1 MAEDF
6 PKIRRKVNKNRKKLE
21 RTEMEKAVQN
31 LQDNFLNQARR
42 ERMLVTIYLLSGVKL
57 TGKIKGFDKYSV
69 ILDSGNQ
76 EQLIFKHAISTVA
89 LPRGVASKIQMAE
102 GEEVVTR
109 EGAEGAATSAPTGTG
124 TAGVVK

>member
-1 MAEDF
+1 
-6 PKIRRKVNKNRKKLE
+6 
-21 RTEMEKAVQN
+21 MEKAVQN

>member
-1 MAEDF
+1 
-6 PKIRRKVNKNRKKLE
+6 
-21 RTEMEKAVQN
+21 MEKAVQN

-42 ERMLVTIYLLSGVKL
+42 DRMLVTIYLLSGVKL

-89 LPRGVASKIQMAE
+89 LPRGVVSKIQMAD
-102 GEEVVTR
+102 GEE
-109 EGAEGAATSAPTGTG
+109 AAAPKDETKPASAPESART
-124 TAGVVK
+124 TANPTQGASVVK

>member
-1 MAEDF
+1 
-6 PKIRRKVNKNRKKLE
+6 
-21 RTEMEKAVQN
+21 MEKAVQN

-42 ERMLVTIYLLSGVKL
+42 DRMLVTIYLLSGVKL

-89 LPRGVASKIQMAE
+89 LPRGVASKIQMAD
-102 GEEVVTR
+102 GEEVGKDEVKS
-109 EGAEGAATSAPTGTG
+109 TSPESARTSTPAPGDR
-124 TAGVVK
+124 KS

>member
-1 MAEDF
+1 
-6 PKIRRKVNKNRKKLE
+6 
-21 RTEMEKAVQN
+21 MEKAVQN

-42 ERMLVTIYLLSGVKL
+42 DRMLITIYLLSGVKL

-89 LPRGVASKIQMAE
+89 LPRGVVSKIQIAD
-102 GEEVVTR
+102 EEDASAPVKEEAKPAV
-109 EGAEGAATSAPTGTG
+109 EGA
-124 TAGVVK
+124 K

>member
-1 MAEDF
+1 
-6 PKIRRKVNKNRKKLE
+6 
-21 RTEMEKAVQN
+21 MEKAVQN

-42 ERMLVTIYLLSGVKL
+42 DRMLVTIYLLSGVKL

-89 LPRGVASKIQMAE
+89 LPRGVASKVQMAE
-102 GEEVVTR
+102 GEEMVAK
-109 EGAEGAATSAPTGTG
+109 ESAENAGAAAPAPTG

>member
-1 MAEDF
+1 
-6 PKIRRKVNKNRKKLE
+6 
-21 RTEMEKAVQN
+21 MEKAVQN

-102 GEEVVTR
+102 GEEAITR
-109 EGAEGAATSAPTGTG
+109 EGAEGAATSAPTGT
-124 TAGVVK
+124 AGVVK

>member
-1 MAEDF
+1 
-6 PKIRRKVNKNRKKLE
+6 
-21 RTEMEKAVQN
+21 MEKAVQN

-42 ERMLVTIYLLSGVKL
+42 DRMVVTIYLLSGVKL

-89 LPRGVASKIQMAE
+89 LPRGVVSKVQMAE
-102 GEEVVTR
+102 GEE
-109 EGAEGAATSAPTGTG
+109 A
-124 TAGVVK
+124 VVKEEPKPTENARTTTTTTPAPGGTQGAGLAK